1 MFLYNDKSSSFI
13 ECSDEFDCM
22 GLGYRNI
29 WISLGWNTQ
38 IVWYGEHPTL
48 RIMEDE
54 SHWDVHLMQLK
65 LCSKLVLIR
74 RPKHSLF
81 CKSMWAQRTGLERK
95 ISMESLCTTTWF
107 GKGEKW
113 IDQSNNYKTP
123 REIEFR
129 DPQNEICLRT
139 LDRLVLQKQWFSSG
153 SERISRVNIRKV
165 EDRLWRKTDRAKVSM
180 TMKNYSVVTN
190 VRFLVIPID
199 WLHESWTSQA

>member
-1 MFLYNDKSSSFI
+1 MKEI
-13 ECSDEFDCM
+13 HRERVGCSLVESKGAVYWIR
-22 GLGYRNI
+22 GLT
-29 WISLGWNTQ
+29 WWN
-38 IVWYGEHPTL
+38 V
-48 RIMEDE
+48 
-54 SHWDVHLMQLK
+54 
-65 LCSKLVLIR
+65 R
-74 RPKHSLF
+74 RPKHGLF

-95 ISMESLCTTTWF
+95 ISMESLCTPTWF

-129 DPQNEICLRT
+129 DPENEICLLT
-139 LDRLVLQKQWFSSG
+139 LDRLVLQKQWFFSSG

-165 EDRLWRKTDRAKVSM
+165 EDMLWRKTDRAKVSM

-199 WLHESWTSQA
+199 WSHESWTSQA